1 MFSLNYGDRR
11 PLYQQIIDRFKE
23 LVLTGALKE
32 GDKIPSVRELAAAL
46 AINPNTIQRAYR
58 ELENQGYILSV
69 PAKGSFIAP
78 VKAAD
83 LPKLE
88 ELRQK
93 LRSVIRELRYMGEA
107 RENILNELEAVYS
120 EEVTK

>member
-11 PLYQQIIDRFKE
+11 PLYQQIIEKYKE

-32 GDKIPSVRELAAAL
+32 GEKIPSVRELAATL
-46 AINPNTIQRAYR
+46 AINSNTIQRAYR

-69 PAKGSFIAP
+69 PAKGSFVAP

-83 LPKLE
+83 LPRLE
-88 ELRQK
+88 ELRRK
-93 LRSVIRELRYMGEA
+93 LRELVRELRYTGETK
-107 RENILNELEAVYS
+107 ENILGEIEAIYS

>member
-11 PLYQQIIDRFKE
+11 PLYQQIIEKYKE

-32 GDKIPSVRELAAAL
+32 GEKIPSVRELAATL

-69 PAKGSFIAP
+69 PAKGSFVAP

-83 LPKLE
+83 LPRLE
-88 ELRQK
+88 ELRRK
-93 LRSVIRELRYMGEA
+93 LRELVRELRYTGETK
-107 RENILNELEAVYS
+107 ENILGEIEAIYS